1 MFLSSITLILQEIL
15 EGALII
21 SALLA
26 VTQSLSG
33 MRYWIALGVLLGSL
47 TADAFGSNIVTI
59 SEWFNYVGQE
69 VSYAVIQL
77 SISLL
82 LALIVFLLN
91 HKGVVGITKQWLSL
105 SCVLV
110 VTLAVTREG
119 SEIIVYLQ
127 GVMAHPDQASSALA
141 GSSIGAGIGVSVG
154 VLFYYL
160 LSSLAQV
167 QLKWVGTLLLA
178 LIGGNMCAQA
188 MLLFTQADWI
198 GPTRELWDSSSY
210 LSEYSLMGRLLY
222 ALIGYEATPSLA
234 QVGGYLTALLFTLAC
249 GFIPVKRHQ
258 STPL

>member
-47 TADAFGSNIVTI
+47 TADAFGSNIVAI
-59 SEWFNYVGQE
+59 SEWFDYVGQE

-110 VTLAVTREG
+110 VTFAVTREG

-141 GSSIGAGIGVSVG
+141 GKAASA
-154 VLFYYL
+154 
-160 LSSLAQV
+160 
-167 QLKWVGTLLLA
+167 
-178 LIGGNMCAQA
+178 
-188 MLLFTQADWI
+188 
-198 GPTRELWDSSSY
+198 
-210 LSEYSLMGRLLY
+210 GRLDRGC
-222 ALIGYEATPSLA
+222 AFECHWSST
-234 QVGGYLTALLFTLAC
+234 GGGC
-249 GFIPVKRHQ
+249 GGTV
-258 STPL
+258 STNAG